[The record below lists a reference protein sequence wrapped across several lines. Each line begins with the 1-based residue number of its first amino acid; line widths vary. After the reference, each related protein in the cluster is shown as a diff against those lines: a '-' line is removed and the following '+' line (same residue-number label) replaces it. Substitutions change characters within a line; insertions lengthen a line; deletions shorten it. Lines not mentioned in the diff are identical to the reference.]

1 MILKAFNHGVPLR
14 WSDSSCYGASGG
26 CDILLFP
33 CNREQKRRAISE
45 YLGGLNQIAASEY
58 SEIPEEYF
66 KTLAPDHEPTI
77 SDVMHQAEMKEKGM
91 DDFSIEP
98 R

>member
-1 MILKAFNHGVPLR
+1 MVYLYAGLIALVTGLL
-14 WSDSSCYGASGG
+14 GAAIFFYFLG
-26 CDILLFP
+26 
-33 CNREQKRRAISE
+33 NREQKRRAISE